1 VPPGAEVEA
10 ENNKYVEQDR
20 VQLGVE
26 KTAVTPDGSEEAENV
41 TGTAF
46 PETKVAVISTVD
58 PCQPLPIQMIGVETD
73 SDMTVEVC
81 IGATMVR
88 VIVVEAEVPEPVAV
102 TGML

>member
-1 VPPGAEVEA
+1 M
-10 ENNKYVEQDR
+10 
-20 VQLGVE
+20 QLGAE

-46 PETKVAVISTVD
+46 PETKAAVISTVD
-58 PCQPLPIQMIGVETD
+58 PCWPLPIQIIGVETD

-81 IGATMVR
+81 VGATMVR